1 MMGDSMAATWS
12 EVLEADDPK
21 AVLEATGWDTLL
33 GFCKLKGEDVKD
45 LDLAGAKAD
54 LIAHLLSHV
63 ESERARKEVSSSSIS
78 ATRKQMQD
86 KFGKVSE
93 AASERFRGAKEQEGA
108 AGAVIKVT
116 EKAVRRGK
124 NVVQTAASTAV
135 DKSARSLSFEKYRDE
150 LEHLLDEAV
159 RVIAVQE
166 DRIARL
172 EEQLGDA
179 NT

>member
-12 EVLEADDPK
+12 QVLEADDPK
-21 AVLEATGWDTLL
+21 AVLEATDWVTLV
-33 GFCKLKGEDVKD
+33 GFCELKGEDVKD
-45 LDLAGAKAD
+45 LDLTGGKAD
-54 LIAHLLSHV
+54 LIAHLLPHV
-63 ESERARKEVSSSSIS
+63 ESERAGEEVSSSSIS
-78 ATRKQMQD
+78 ATRKRMQD
-86 KFGKVSE
+86 KFEKVSE
-93 AASERFRGAKEQEGA
+93 AASERVRRAKEQDGA
-108 AGAVIKVT
+108 AGSVIKVT
-116 EKAVRRGK
+116 EKTVRRGK
-124 NVVQTAASTAV
+124 NVVQTAVNTAV